1 MPKLNDIKASQL
13 SGWTHIDA
21 LLDSGPGWNWLTPV
35 RQTINYSFSVSAGLD
50 PKSAGISS
58 AVTSFSATQQA
69 ATIKLLNYVSQ
80 ITGIQFA
87 LVSDGN
93 AADLHFGNA
102 NITDKASAGLTQ
114 WNYHYFY
121 DGQQNITSYTAQAY
135 VYVDN
140 AEWGD
145 RYLSP
150 QSGNYAY
157 ELLLHEI
164 GHVLGLK
171 HPFGEGIVLPTSL
184 NNTNNTVMSYE
195 QVGLHSEFSAFDLA
209 ALAWLYGGDGLGG
222 AYGIGGTGRYLIAT
236 SGNDALTGSTGGDVL
251 DGLAGIDKVSYSG
264 KRSDY
269 QVKRGTGEV
278 TVLEGQA
285 TDHLRQIEKIQF
297 ADMSVNLEIQT
308 LAKSISSTDLHRI
321 EELYV
326 AFFNRVPDADG
337 LAFWIGQF
345 KQGATV
351 NQLAESFYQAGL
363 LFPQLTGFTTSM
375 SHADFVN
382 TIYRNVL
389 GRADGADAGGLAY
402 WTGHLSSGTATHGS
416 LVADIVFAAHG
427 FKNDT
432 TWGWVADLLDNKI
445 QVADLFAVSAG
456 LTYNTYEE
464 SIDMGMKIAAKVT
477 PTSIDGAISL
487 IGISLEQLS
496 ALQV

>member
-1 MPKLNDIKASQL
+1 MPKLQDIKASHL

-21 LLDSGPGWNWLTPV
+21 LLDTGPGWNWLTPL
-35 RQTINYSFSVSAGLD
+35 RQQIYFSFSVTAGLD
-50 PKSAGISS
+50 PKSTGISG
-58 AVTSFSATQQA
+58 AVGAFTTAQQA
-69 ATIKLLNYVSQ
+69 ATLKLLNYVSQ
-80 ITGIQFA
+80 VTGIQFTQ
-87 LVSDGN
+87 VSDGN
-93 AADLHFGNA
+93 SADLHFGNA
-102 NITDKASAGLTQ
+102 NISDQASAGLTQ

-140 AEWGD
+140 AEAGD
-145 RYLSP
+145 RYLNP

-171 HPFGEGIVLPTSL
+171 HPFSNGVTLPINL
-184 NNTNNTVMSYE
+184 DNTDYTVMSYT
-195 QVGLHSEFSAFDLA
+195 QVGRHSEFSQYDVA
-209 ALAWLYGGDGLGG
+209 ALAWLYGGDGLAG
-222 AYGIGGTGRYLIAT
+222 AYGIGGAGQYLMAT
-236 SGNDALTGSTGGDVL
+236 SANDVLKGSAGSDIL
-251 DGLAGIDKVSYSG
+251 DGLAGVDQVTYSG

-269 QVKRGTGEV
+269 QIKRGSGDI

-285 TDHLRQIEKIQF
+285 LDHLRQIEKIQF
-297 ADMSVNLEIQT
+297 ADVSVNLEVQA

-345 KQGATV
+345 KQGASV

-363 LFPQLTGFTTSM
+363 LFPQLTGFTASM
-375 SHADFVN
+375 SHTDFVN

-389 GRADGADAGGLAY
+389 GRQDGADAGGLAY
-402 WTGHLSSGTATHGS
+402 WTGHLSKGTATHGS

-427 FKNDT
+427 YKNDA

-445 QVADLFAVSAG
+445 KVADLFAVSAG

-464 SIDMGMKIAAKVT
+464 SISMGMNIAAKVT
-477 PTSIDGAISL
+477 PTSIDAAISL
-487 IGISLEQLS
+487 IGISIDQLS
-496 ALQV
+496 ALQL

>member
-1 MPKLNDIKASQL
+1 MPKLQDIKASPL

-21 LLDSGPGWNWLTPV
+21 LLDTGPGWNWLTPA

-50 PKSAGISS
+50 PKSTGISGGVS
-58 AVTSFSATQQA
+58 AFTLAQQA
-69 ATIKLLNYVSQ
+69 ATQNLLSYVSQ
-80 ITGIQFA
+80 LTGIQFTQ
-87 LVSDGN
+87 VSDGS

-102 NITDKASAGLTQ
+102 NISDATNAGLTQ
-114 WNYHYFY
+114 WNYQYFY

-135 VYVDN
+135 VYIDNVD
-140 AEWGD
+140 WGD
-145 RYLSP
+145 RYLNP
-150 QSGNYAY
+150 QAGNYAY

-171 HPFGEGIVLPTSL
+171 HPFATGVNLPKSL
-184 NNTNNTVMSYE
+184 DNTNYTVMSYT
-195 QVGLHSEFSAFDLA
+195 QIGLHSEFSPYDLA

-222 AYGIGGTGRYLIAT
+222 AYGIGGAGQYLMAT
-236 SGNDALTGSTGGDVL
+236 SGNDVMKGSAGADIL
-251 DGLAGIDKVSYSG
+251 EGLAGVDQVMYSG

-269 QVKRGTGEV
+269 QIKRGDGDI

-285 TDHLRQIEKIQF
+285 LDHLRQIEKIQF
-297 ADMSVNLEIQT
+297 ADMSVNLEVQA
-308 LAKSISSTDLHRI
+308 LAKSIANTDLHRI

-363 LFPQLTGFTTSM
+363 LFPQLTGFTASM

-402 WTGHLSSGTATHGS
+402 WTAQLSSGVASHGS
-416 LVADIVFAAHG
+416 LVADIVYAAHG
-427 FKNDT
+427 YKNDV

-445 QVADLFAVSAG
+445 KVADLFAVSAG
-456 LTYNTYEE
+456 LTYNSYEE
-464 SIDMGMKIAAKVT
+464 SITMGMKIAANVT
-477 PTSIDGAISL
+477 PSSIDAAITL
-487 IGISLEQLS
+487 IGISVEQLN